1 MDISSS
7 FPTDASAPVLLDE
20 RPAKRKKAPEPDV
33 PAEPGPF
40 PWAAHVTLHATPE
53 ALEQALHAAG
63 LTTPEAL
70 LKNSH
75 ELDGLLR
82 QVFALDKA
90 QLIDVA
96 KRHKSL

>member
-7 FPTDASAPVLLDE
+7 LPTEASAPVVLDE
-20 RPAKRKKAPEPDV
+20 RPAKRKKAPEPV
-33 PAEPGPF
+33 APGPF
-40 PWAAHVTLHATPE
+40 PWAAHVTLHATPG